1 MEEEWKR
8 RVEAQLGEKH
18 AAEQMA
24 HMAEAE
30 SSKRVTCEF
39 AQAALAYWRSQGTAL
54 VNQP

>member
-18 AAEQMA
+18 ATEQMA